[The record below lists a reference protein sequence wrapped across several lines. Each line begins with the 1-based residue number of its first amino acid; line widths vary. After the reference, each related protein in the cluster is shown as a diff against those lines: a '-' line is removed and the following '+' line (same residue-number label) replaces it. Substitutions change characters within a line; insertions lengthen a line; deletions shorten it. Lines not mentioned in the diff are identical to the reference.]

1 MPGWNEAM
9 RLLVALLLA
18 AGSFLTTAQHADA
31 LPPCSP
37 GAQRAEGAGAPAT
50 VGVPEGGNPAEGAVV
65 LLRLPGEIRWGCLYW
80 RFTDHERFQ
89 RNCT

>member
-1 MPGWNEAM
+1 VPGWNEGM

-31 LPPCSP
+31 ASPCMTSTTSTTS
-37 GAQRAEGAGAPAT
+37 GASTSRTGGA
-50 VGVPEGGNPAEGAVV
+50 AVLV
-65 LLRLPGEIRWGCLYW
+65 RLPGEIRWGCLYW
-80 RFTDHERFQ
+80 RFADHERFL